1 MSVFV
6 SSGAFPSNDLDEIL
20 ALCARHGIDRVEL
33 SSGLGHAGDVDR
45 SLEAASQDMELLIHN
60 YFPPPDI
67 PFTLN
72 LASADD
78 EIRRRSIALC
88 TNAID
93 LCERVGA
100 SYYSVHSGFAHD
112 FKPAELGHSDA
123 QAAALSTTGTD
134 RQAAYGRFRECV
146 RIVSDHAAAKGID
159 LLLEN
164 NVAAPRLIE
173 MAGFN
178 PLLMVEAD
186 EILDCLDD
194 IGRPNVHL
202 LLDVA
207 HLMVS
212 SNALG
217 FDPRKFIDK
226 VGPRVA
232 ALHVSDN
239 DGYRDQNLM
248 TTTESWYLPAL
259 RSFGDRDI
267 VIESYNLTPSQIL
280 SQIDLIESHI

>member
-6 SSGAFPSNDLDEIL
+6 SSGAFQSNDLNDIL
-20 ALCARHGIDRVEL
+20 ALCARHGIGRVEL

-45 SLEAASQDMELLIHN
+45 SVEAASQDMELLIHN
-60 YFPPPDI
+60 YFPPPDV

-88 TNAID
+88 MTAID

-123 QAAALSTTGTD
+123 QAAALSATGTD
-134 RQAAYGRFRECV
+134 RQAAYRRFRDCV

-194 IGRPNVHL
+194 IGRPNVRL

-217 FDPRKFIDK
+217 FDPREFIDR
-226 VGPRVA
+226 VGPRVE

-248 TTTESWYLPAL
+248 TTAESWYLPAL